1 MVTVSWALPSVLFP
15 INFNYYKKD
24 ALTFIASASFFYKC
38 FLLTPIQGNSLIR
51 TFRKRTELS
60 WS

>member
-15 INFNYYKKD
+15 INFDYYKND
-24 ALTFIASASFFYKC
+24 ALALIASASFLYKYL
-38 FLLTPIQGNSLIR
+38 FLTPIQRNSLIR